1 MKASVG
7 QGTLKLGPF
16 QGAPGH
22 AVAVAAGSLPA
33 ILTLDVGSQAEG
45 PGFRG
50 VRLVLLVGRYS
61 GVDLV

>member
-45 PGFRG
+45 PGF
-50 VRLVLLVGRYS
+50 
-61 GVDLV
+61 